1 VSQAD
6 CLRVVF
12 DCMVY
17 LQATARPDGPA
28 ARLVVDFVE
37 TGCLTL
43 FTSEAILAEV
53 HDVLSRPKIRAK
65 NPAITDE
72 TVDAVC
78 ARIRKIAQHI
88 DPVPIS
94 FSLPRDPDD
103 EPYLNLAIEARA
115 NCLVTRDRDMLDLM
129 RDPAFRA
136 RYPFLWILDPV
147 ALLQLLDLPTTD
159 G

>member
-1 VSQAD
+1 
-6 CLRVVF
+6 
-12 DCMVY
+12 M
-17 LQATARPDGPA
+17 
-28 ARLVVDFVE
+28 E

-43 FTSEAILAEV
+43 FISEAILTEV
-53 HDVLSRPKIRAK
+53 HDVLSRPKIRTK

-72 TVDAVC
+72 TVESLLT
-78 ARIRKIAQHI
+78 RIRKVAQRI

-103 EPYLNLAIEARA
+103 EPYLNLAIAAGA

-129 RDPAFRA
+129 HDSAFQRDTLLSGFSTPWPCSNSSIFPQKPHEYKYCSCSHGHR
-136 RYPFLWILDPV
+136 RPV
-147 ALLQLLDLPTTD
+147 RL